1 MSNDV
6 MNNSD
11 SAYAKKQWISL
22 YSVYLPTACR
32 KYLSFVVELPI
43 LNAIQSFSQ
52 LQDLDSAS
60 EFNAFQIREDVSLL
74 LYHAGFGN
82 EILTSATREK
92 ALQCV
97 LLHQVFR
104 SRREEVEDL
113 KIGLEEGLVHTLLH
127 SNLSCLTIVFPLNGE
142 HAINTEDVLHL
153 LHTDDDLSPKQQQV
167 FDWFREYIQKL
178 GQCAVFLYIKFQSY
192 PLLLQV

>member
-1 MSNDV
+1 MQDF
-6 MNNSD
+6 D
-11 SAYAKKQWISL
+11 S
-22 YSVYLPTACR
+22 P
-32 KYLSFVVELPI
+32 
-43 LNAIQSFSQ
+43 
-52 LQDLDSAS
+52 S
-60 EFNAFQIREDVSLL
+60 EFNAFKIREDVSLL

-97 LLHQVFR
+97 LLRQVFR

-142 HAINTEDVLHL
+142 HAINIDDVLHL
-153 LHTDDDLSPKQQQV
+153 LYTDDDLSPKQQV
-167 FDWFREYIQKL
+167 FDWFREYIKKL
-178 GQCAVFLYIKFQSY
+178 GQCAIFLYIKFQSY
-192 PLLLQV
+192 PWLLQV

>member
-1 MSNDV
+1 MLHN
-6 MNNSD
+6 
-11 SAYAKKQWISL
+11 L
-22 YSVYLPTACR
+22 
-32 KYLSFVVELPI
+32 
-43 LNAIQSFSQ
+43 FSQ
-52 LQDLDSAS
+52 LQDLDSPS

-127 SNLSCLTIVFPLNGE
+127 SNLSCLTIIFPLNGE
-142 HAINTEDVLHL
+142 HAISNEDVLHL

-167 FDWFREYIQKL
+167 FDWFKEYIRKL
-178 GQCAVFLYIKFQSY
+178 GQYPIFLYNQISIL
-192 PLLLQV
+192 PLVIASLIFL